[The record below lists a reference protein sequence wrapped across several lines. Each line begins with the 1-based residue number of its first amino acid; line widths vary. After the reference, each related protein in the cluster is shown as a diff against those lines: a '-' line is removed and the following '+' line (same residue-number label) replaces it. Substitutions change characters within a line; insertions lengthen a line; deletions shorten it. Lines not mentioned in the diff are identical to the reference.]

1 MRAAVVLT
9 AAIAVLG
16 LLLPAMA
23 QAPPPYI
30 QPGFVFVYQV
40 FDLQKQQPENAY
52 HRYVVESVTPQG
64 IRISIVSD
72 IMKPVT
78 LTVNANGEIQPGVR
92 IDLWIPPGLSP
103 GTRLKFGGV
112 DAVVVQSGYDAG
124 QGLKVTLVASA
135 DQTMAW
141 VFIEDGPQPFNQ
153 LKQLL
158 YAIYLLQN
166 KKAVYLVNI
175 QQGGTFT
182 STSTYTTTSTF
193 STTTEYTTQ
202 RTTVIDGSTVTTFV
216 TTSTTVTVTS
226 TITSSTVSTYT
237 TSVTQT
243 NTVQPEP
250 VPSPI
255 PLTVAIPV
263 AAVIVGGGFFYMRS
277 RRRPLPPT
285 YPYPPYPMPPPGYQP
300 QPPMPPAYQQRAM
313 ACPACRF
320 PVYPGEF
327 VCRRCGFRVR

>member
-9 AAIAVLG
+9 AAIAFLG
-16 LLLPAMA
+16 VLLPAMA
-23 QAPPPYI
+23 QTPPPYI
-30 QPGFVFVYQV
+30 QPGFVFVYQMV
-40 FDLQKQQPENAY
+40 DLQKQQPENAY
-52 HRYVVESVTPQG
+52 HRYAIESVTPQG

-124 QGLKVTLVASA
+124 QGLKVTFVASA

-202 RTTVIDGSTVTTFV
+202 QTTVIDGSTVTTFV

-226 TITSSTVSTYT
+226 TLTSSTVSTYT

-285 YPYPPYPMPPPGYQP
+285 YPYPPYSMPPPGYQP
-300 QPPMPPAYQQRAM
+300 QPPMPPAYQQPAM

-327 VCRRCGFRVR
+327 VCRRCGLRVR

>member
-30 QPGFVFVYQV
+30 QPGFVFVYQLY
-40 FDLQKQQPENAY
+40 DPQKQQFENAY
-52 HRYVVESVTPQG
+52 HRYVIESVTPQG

-112 DAVVVQSGYDAG
+112 DAVVAQTGFSYG
-124 QGLKVTLVASA
+124 QAKVTIVAA
-135 DQTMAW
+135 VDQSMFW
-141 VFIEDGPQPFNQ
+141 LFIEDGPPPLNQ

-158 YAIYLLQN
+158 IGIILVQSN
-166 KKAVYLVNI
+166 KAVTLVNV
-175 QQGGTFT
+175 QQGNTFT

-193 STTTEYTTQ
+193 STTTAYTTQ
-202 RTTVIDGSTVTTFV
+202 QTTVIDGSTVTTFV

-226 TITSSTVSTYT
+226 TLTSSTVSTYT

-263 AAVIVGGGFFYMRS
+263 AAVIIGGGFFYMRS

-300 QPPMPPAYQQRAM
+300 QPPMPPAYQQPAM

>member
-9 AAIAVLG
+9 AAIAFLG

-23 QAPPPYI
+23 QTPPPYI
-30 QPGFVFVYQV
+30 QPGLVFVYRL
-40 FDLQKQQPENAY
+40 FDPQKQQFENAF
-52 HRYVVESVTPQG
+52 HRYKIESVSAQG

-72 IMKPVT
+72 IIKPVT

-92 IDLWIPPGLSP
+92 IDLWIQPGISP
-103 GTRLKFGGV
+103 GTRLKVMGV
-112 DAVVVQSGYDAG
+112 DAVVAQTGFSFG
-124 QGLKVTLVASA
+124 QIKVTSVVAV
-135 DQTMAW
+135 DQSMAW
-141 VFIEDGPQPFNQ
+141 FFIEDGPPPLNQ
-153 LKQLL
+153 FKQLL
-158 YAIYLLQN
+158 FGIYFTQN
-166 KKAVYLVNI
+166 QKMVVLVNVE
-175 QQGGTFT
+175 QGGTFT

-226 TITSSTVSTYT
+226 TLTSSTVSTYT

-300 QPPMPPAYQQRAM
+300 QPPMPPAYQQPAM

>member
-9 AAIAVLG
+9 AAIAFLG

-23 QAPPPYI
+23 QTPPPYI
-30 QPGFVFVYQV
+30 QPGFVFVYQMV
-40 FDLQKQQPENAY
+40 DLQKQQPENAY
-52 HRYVVESVTPQG
+52 HRYVIESVTPQG

-135 DQTMAW
+135 DQTMIW

-158 YAIYLLQN
+158 FGIFFLQN
-166 KKAVYLVNI
+166 NKAVGLVNVERKD
-175 QQGGTFT
+175 TFT

-193 STTTEYTTQ
+193 STTTAYTTQ
-202 RTTVIDGSTVTTFV
+202 RTTVTDGSTVTTFV
-216 TTSTTVTVTS
+216 TTSTTMTVTS
-226 TITSSTVSTYT
+226 TLTSSTVTTYT
-237 TSVTQT
+237 TTVTQT

-263 AAVIVGGGFFYMRS
+263 AAVIIGGGFFYMRS

-285 YPYPPYPMPPPGYQP
+285 YPYPPYPIPPPGYQP
-300 QPPMPPAYQQRAM
+300 QPPMPPAYQQPAM

>member
-9 AAIAVLG
+9 AAIAFLG

-30 QPGFVFVYQV
+30 QQGWVFVYQLY
-40 FDLQKQQPENAY
+40 DPQKQQFENAY
-52 HRYVVESVTPQG
+52 HRYVIESVTPQG

-112 DAVVVQSGYDAG
+112 DAVVAQTGFSYG
-124 QGLKVTLVASA
+124 QAKVTIVAA
-135 DQTMAW
+135 VDQSMFW
-141 VFIEDGPQPFNQ
+141 LFIEDGPPPLNQ

-158 YAIYLLQN
+158 IGIILVQSN
-166 KKAVYLVNI
+166 KAVTLVNV
-175 QQGGTFT
+175 QQGNTFT

-193 STTTEYTTQ
+193 STTTAYTTQ
-202 RTTVIDGSTVTTFV
+202 QTTVIDGSTVTTFV

-226 TITSSTVSTYT
+226 TLTSSTVSTYT

-263 AAVIVGGGFFYMRS
+263 AAVIIGGGFFYMRS

-300 QPPMPPAYQQRAM
+300 QPPMPPAYQQPAM

>member
-30 QPGFVFVYQV
+30 QPGFVFVYQLY
-40 FDLQKQQPENAY
+40 DPQKQQFENAY
-52 HRYVVESVTPQG
+52 HRYVIESVTPQG

-112 DAVVVQSGYDAG
+112 DAVVAQTGFSYG
-124 QGLKVTLVASA
+124 QAKVTIVAA
-135 DQTMAW
+135 VDQSMFW
-141 VFIEDGPQPFNQ
+141 LFIEDGPPPLNQ

-158 YAIYLLQN
+158 ISIILVQSN
-166 KKAVYLVNI
+166 KAVTLVNV
-175 QQGGTFT
+175 QQGNTFT

-193 STTTEYTTQ
+193 STTTAYTTQ

-216 TTSTTVTVTS
+216 TTSTTMTVTS
-226 TITSSTVSTYT
+226 TITSSTVTTYT

-300 QPPMPPAYQQRAM
+300 QPPMPPAYQQPAM

>member
-23 QAPPPYI
+23 QTPPPYI
-30 QPGFVFVYQV
+30 QPGFVFVYQLY
-40 FDLQKQQPENAY
+40 DLQKRQAENAY
-52 HRYVVESVTPQG
+52 HRYVIESVTPQG

-72 IMKPVT
+72 IAKPATV
-78 LTVNANGEIQPGVR
+78 TVNPNGEIQPGVR

-103 GTRLKFGGV
+103 GTRLKLMGV
-112 DAVVVQSGYDAG
+112 DAVVAQTGYDIG

-135 DQTMAW
+135 DQTIIW
-141 VFIEDGPQPFNQ
+141 LFIEDGPQPLNQ

-158 YAIYLLQN
+158 LGIVFQQN
-166 KKAVYLVNI
+166 NKAVGLVNI
-175 QQGGTFT
+175 EQSGPVTT
-182 STSTYTTTSTF
+182 TSTYTTTSTF
-193 STTTEYTTQ
+193 TTTTSYTTP
-202 RTTVIDGSTVTTFV
+202 RTTVSGGTTVTTFI
-216 TTSTTVTVTS
+216 TTSTTMTVTS

-243 NTVQPEP
+243 NTVQPDP

-263 AAVIVGGGFFYMRS
+263 AAVIIGGGFFYMRS

-285 YPYPPYPMPPPGYQP
+285 YPYPPYPMPSPGYQP
-300 QPPMPPAYQQRAM
+300 QPAGPPAYQQPAM

>member
-23 QAPPPYI
+23 QTPPPYI
-30 QPGFVFVYQV
+30 QPGFVFVYQM

-52 HRYVVESVTPQG
+52 HRYVIESVTPQG

-112 DAVVVQSGYDAG
+112 DAVVAQTGYDFG

-135 DQTMAW
+135 DQTMIW

-158 YAIYLLQN
+158 FGIFFLQN
-166 KKAVYLVNI
+166 NKAVGLVNI
-175 QQGGTFT
+175 EQER
-182 STSTYTTTSTF
+182 Y
-193 STTTEYTTQ
+193 
-202 RTTVIDGSTVTTFV
+202 VHINVNIHDN
-216 TTSTTVTVTS
+216 
-226 TITSSTVSTYT
+226 IH
-237 TSVTQT
+237 
-243 NTVQPEP
+243 
-250 VPSPI
+250 
-255 PLTVAIPV
+255 L
-263 AAVIVGGGFFYMRS
+263 
-277 RRRPLPPT
+277 
-285 YPYPPYPMPPPGYQP
+285 
-300 QPPMPPAYQQRAM
+300 
-313 ACPACRF
+313 
-320 PVYPGEF
+320 
-327 VCRRCGFRVR
+327 

>member
-9 AAIAVLG
+9 AAIAFLG

-23 QAPPPYI
+23 QALPPYI
-30 QPGFVFVYQV
+30 QPGFVFVYQLY
-40 FDLQKQQPENAY
+40 DPQKQQFENAY
-52 HRYVVESVTPQG
+52 HRYVIESVTPQG

-112 DAVVVQSGYDAG
+112 DAVVAQTGFSYG
-124 QGLKVTLVASA
+124 QAKVTIVAA
-135 DQTMAW
+135 VDQSMFW
-141 VFIEDGPQPFNQ
+141 LFIEDGPPPLNQ

-158 YAIYLLQN
+158 ISIILVQSN
-166 KKAVYLVNI
+166 KAVTLVNV
-175 QQGGTFT
+175 QQGNTFT

-202 RTTVIDGSTVTTFV
+202 QTTDIDGITVTTFV

-226 TITSSTVSTYT
+226 TLTSSTVSTYT

-285 YPYPPYPMPPPGYQP
+285 YPYPPYSMPPPGYQP
-300 QPPMPPAYQQRAM
+300 QPPMPPAYQQPAM

>member
-9 AAIAVLG
+9 AAIAFLG

-23 QAPPPYI
+23 QTPPPYI
-30 QPGFVFVYQV
+30 QQGWVFVYQM

-52 HRYVVESVTPQG
+52 HRYVIESVTPQG

-112 DAVVVQSGYDAG
+112 DAVVAQTGFSYG
-124 QGLKVTLVASA
+124 QAKVTIVAA
-135 DQTMAW
+135 VDQSMFW
-141 VFIEDGPQPFNQ
+141 LFIEDGPPPLNQ

-158 YAIYLLQN
+158 ISIILVQSN
-166 KKAVYLVNI
+166 KAVTLVNV
-175 QQGGTFT
+175 QQGNTFT

-202 RTTVIDGSTVTTFV
+202 QTTDIDGITVTTFV

-226 TITSSTVSTYT
+226 TLTSSTVSTYT

-285 YPYPPYPMPPPGYQP
+285 YPYPPYSMPPPGYQP
-300 QPPMPPAYQQRAM
+300 QPPMPPAYQQPAM